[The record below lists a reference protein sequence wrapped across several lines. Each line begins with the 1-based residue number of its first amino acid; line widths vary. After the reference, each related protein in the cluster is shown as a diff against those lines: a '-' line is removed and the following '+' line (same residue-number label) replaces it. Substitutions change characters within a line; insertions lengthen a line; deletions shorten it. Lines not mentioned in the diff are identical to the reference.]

1 MKWLALAL
9 LLSSAAPAVAVN
21 RDMPSVETRE
31 MAPNAAKSRAVTG
44 AIIIGALVGQ
54 ASACGH
60 KVNRTHLERMIRQ
73 VSDWATNADD
83 WREAK
88 GVVQRT
94 IVAAYQQ
101 QRSNPKMSCEQ
112 VMTLIRAMEQDPNP
126 KN

>member
-9 LLSSAAPAVAVN
+9 LISTAAPAAAVN
-21 RDMPSVETRE
+21 REGPTVEAE
-31 MAPNAAKSRAVTG
+31 QKAPDTAKSRAVTG

-60 KVNRTHLERMIRQ
+60 TVKRTHLERMIRQ

-88 GVVQRT
+88 GVVRKT
-94 IVAAYQQ
+94 IVVAYQQ
-101 QRSNPKMSCEQ
+101 QRSNPKMTCEQ
-112 VMTLIRAMEQDPNP
+112 VMTLIRAMEQDTNA
-126 KN
+126 KH

>member
-9 LLSSAAPAVAVN
+9 LLSSAAPAAAVN
-21 RDMPSVETRE
+21 REGPSAESE
-31 MAPNAAKSRAVTG
+31 QAAPEVVKSRAVTG

-60 KVNRTHLERMIRQ
+60 KVKRSHLERMIQQ
-73 VSDWATNADD
+73 VSDWATNAAD

-88 GVVQRT
+88 GAVRKT

-101 QRSNPKMSCEQ
+101 QRSNPKMTCEQ
-112 VMTLIRAMEQDPNP
+112 VMTLIRAMESDPAP

>member
-9 LLSSAAPAVAVN
+9 LLSTTAPAAAVN
-21 RDMPSVETRE
+21 REGPSIEAEPMV
-31 MAPNAAKSRAVTG
+31 PDSAKSRAVTG

-60 KVNRTHLERMIRQ
+60 KVKRSHLERMIRQ

-88 GVVQRT
+88 GAVRKT
-94 IVAAYQQ
+94 IVAAYQR
-101 QRSNPKMSCEQ
+101 QRSNPKMTCEQ
-112 VMTLIRAMEQDPNP
+112 VMTLIRAMERDPKSEN
-126 KN
+126 

>member
-9 LLSSAAPAVAVN
+9 LILSAAPAAAVN
-21 RDMPSVETRE
+21 RDGPSAEIERT
-31 MAPNAAKSRAVTG
+31 APDTTKSRAVTG

-60 KVNRTHLERMIRQ
+60 KVKRTHLERMIRQ

-88 GVVQRT
+88 GVVRKT

-101 QRSNPKMSCEQ
+101 QRSNPKMTCEQ
-112 VMTLIRAMEQDPNP
+112 VMTLIRAMERDRNT

>member
-9 LLSSAAPAVAVN
+9 LISSAEPAAVVN
-21 RDMPSVETRE
+21 RDGPAAGTEET
-31 MAPNAAKSRAVTG
+31 APDAAKSRAVTG

-60 KVNRTHLERMIRQ
+60 KVKRTHLERMIRQ
-73 VSDWATNADD
+73 VSEWAINADD
-83 WREAK
+83 WKEAK
-88 GVVQRT
+88 GAVRKT
-94 IVAAYQQ
+94 IVVAYQQ

-112 VMTLIRAMEQDPNP
+112 VMTLIRAMEKDQSP